1 MNSKER
7 KLIKEEIIKRCTVG
21 IVCFTI
27 IDVILILFLLI
38 ALNINIGAVV
48 CVLIFILMVSLLI
61 VFFSKAKKE
70 PLNYMK
76 YFTNLQ
82 IYKQIN
88 IQNLS
93 SKQEYK
99 YDKEYGFISNIFN
112 QKISVSV
119 TNVSDEYIK
128 KCINFI
134 QNLDEE
140 QMKFLVTKS
149 INYYNEFKNITN
161 YEYELNMPETIIDK
175 EILNYIYPSV
185 MWIGNDNNENTN
197 EIEFLIEGS
206 CEWNPDGIEIVVAN
220 NKIIH
225 VGQYDGDIDYWK
237 KKEI

>member
-1 MNSKER
+1 MNNKER
-7 KLIKEEIIKRCTVG
+7 ELIKEEIIKRCNAG

-27 IDVILILFLLI
+27 IDVILIFFLLI
-38 ALNINIGAVV
+38 ALTINIGAIV
-48 CVLIFILMVSLLI
+48 CVLIFIFMVSFLI

-88 IQNLS
+88 IQNSS

-112 QKISVSV
+112 QKISVSA

-140 QMKFLVTKS
+140 QMNFLVTKS
-149 INYYNEFKNITN
+149 INYYNEFKNMTN
-161 YEYELNMPETIIDK
+161 YEYELKMPETINDK
-175 EILNYIYPSV
+175 KILNYIYPSV
-185 MWIGNDNNENTN
+185 MWIGNDNKDAIN

-225 VGQYDGDIDYWK
+225 IGQYDGDIDYWK

>member
-1 MNSKER
+1 
-7 KLIKEEIIKRCTVG
+7 
-21 IVCFTI
+21 
-27 IDVILILFLLI
+27 
-38 ALNINIGAVV
+38 
-48 CVLIFILMVSLLI
+48 
-61 VFFSKAKKE
+61 
-70 PLNYMK
+70 MK
-76 YFTNLQ
+76 YFKNLQ

-185 MWIGNDNNENTN
+185 MWIGNDNKENTN